1 MLPKSTAM
9 RQAGQSI
16 LGDVRGD
23 VGKMGDKGGE
33 KEPHPNPLQRRGLKK
48 VYIKG
53 IKKKILEKNPP
64 LERAG

>member
-1 MLPKSTAM
+1 M

-33 KEPHPNPLQRRGLKK
+33 KERGGERQEVKMQETRDRRLTKSRCRK
-48 VYIKG
+48 
-53 IKKKILEKNPP
+53 
-64 LERAG
+64 